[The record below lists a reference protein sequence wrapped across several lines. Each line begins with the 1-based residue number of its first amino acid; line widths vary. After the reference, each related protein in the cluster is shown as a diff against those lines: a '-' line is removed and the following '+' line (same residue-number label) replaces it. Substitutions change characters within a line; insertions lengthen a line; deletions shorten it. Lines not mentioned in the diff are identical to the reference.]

1 MTTITIPL
9 TKQQAEKLAE
19 RAVRYRVTPEEL
31 ALRGIEEL
39 LARLAADPAT
49 EMDAL
54 IDSVLEK
61 NAELYRRLA

>member
-19 RAVRYRVTPEEL
+19 TAVRYQITPEEL

-39 LARLAADPAT
+39 LARPAT
-49 EMDAL
+49 EMAIDPL
-54 IDSVLEK
+54 IDLILEK

>member
-9 TKQQAEKLAE
+9 TKQQAKKLTE
-19 RAVRYRVTPEEL
+19 TAVRYQVTPEEL

-39 LARLAADPAT
+39 LARPAT
-49 EMDAL
+49 QMDAL